1 MRMCTGVQTHR
12 HLGGRAQKDRHVG
25 GRRYTGVQAWGMTY
39 KHRDADKV
47 IDTDIQRQR

>member
-1 MRMCTGVQTHR
+1 MRMCTGVQTR
-12 HLGGRAQKDRHVG
+12 RRAQIHG
-25 GRRYTGVQAWGMTY
+25 GAGSGND